1 MATENDLKYLL
12 NTYQKKAMD
21 LFTQLVVAETKLEQ
35 ALAKI
40 VELEDKIKK
49 YESDSQT
56 IVNPEHYN

>member
-1 MATENDLKYLL
+1 
-12 NTYQKKAMD
+12 MD

-56 IVNPEHYN
+56 VANQELYN